1 MTKERYDAFKGLN
14 LSDTRSENETREEYK
29 ERLKQN
35 KHALKLYTTVGRDKF
50 KELFPQGVSYDLF
63 KSTEEDIVM
72 KLKAIKTSA
81 EKLGEAK

>member
-1 MTKERYDAFKGLN
+1 MTKEYSAFEGLN